1 MFKNKK
7 NDILKNSIIVSNN
20 KYENSNKTNNRIC
33 NETKEHVSNNND
45 NIEEDDDDIDI
56 NEMVKK
62 FINNMRQE
70 KHYTDSVN
78 KSDKQDIEY
87 FLKNNK
93 LDNFYKKNINT
104 DSSHIVKVSELTNEL
119 QDFNKIK
126 NYEETI
132 EKKEDTKSVSFNKS
146 KQAKPGKFDDFFE
159 QKILRDIMK
168 TNQNKKKKY
177 KSYHTRLL
185 EKLVDNT
192 PSRGKMVT
200 FCDYNAYNSDD
211 SSDFSEYE
219 SSLFYRYGLG
229 SRFTESFPFK
239 TQLPK
244 WSSNESLVKS
254 KFSKENISPNNE
266 SYNNKNNNNENNL
279 NDLNNE
285 NNNDLW

>member
-1 MFKNKK
+1 MFKNEK
-7 NDILKNSIIVSNN
+7 NDRLKSAIIVGN
-20 KYENSNKTNNRIC
+20 KKSENSNKTNNRTC
-33 NETKEHVSNNND
+33 NETKEQVSNNND
-45 NIEEDDDDIDI
+45 NIEENDDDIDI

-62 FINNMRQE
+62 FIYNMRQE
-70 KHYTDSVN
+70 KHYTVN

-93 LDNFYKKNINT
+93 LDNFYIKNNNT
-104 DSSHIVKVSELTNEL
+104 DSSHIVKAELTNEL
-119 QDFNKIK
+119 QEFNKIE
-126 NYEETI
+126 NQEETI

-185 EKLVDNT
+185 EKLVDST

-200 FCDYNAYNSDD
+200 FCDFNAYNSDD

-229 SRFTESFPFK
+229 SRFTESSPFK

-254 KFSKENISPNNE
+254 KFSKENISHNNE
-266 SYNNKNNNNENNL
+266 SYNNKNNNNDSNL